1 MFFFNFKENVEVT
14 QVSAT
19 SYLKVQIIFKI
30 IAEKKNT
37 IKKYNKNIQS
47 GYRLYYI
54 VICTFCTQ
62 VIFFKSVISK
72 MNKKIQIQFADYKV
86 KKIMILQAV
95 RFPIVLGLLQQIDAK
110 DLYLNY
116 VL

>member
-1 MFFFNFKENVEVT
+1 
-14 QVSAT
+14 
-19 SYLKVQIIFKI
+19 
-30 IAEKKNT
+30 
-37 IKKYNKNIQS
+37 
-47 GYRLYYI
+47 
-54 VICTFCTQ
+54 
-62 VIFFKSVISK
+62 

-95 RFPIVLGLLQQIDAK
+95 RFPIVLSLLQQIDAK